1 MDERMHLERKLGQGL
16 GLWARIGGR
25 EAERRTVAAEGGGG
39 GGVRTVS
46 RGGGLARTVAAA
58 SIG

>member
-1 MDERMHLERKLGQGL
+1 MHLEPKLGQGL

-39 GGVRTVS
+39 EVGGVQMVS
-46 RGGGLARTVAAA
+46 RGGRLARTVAAA
-58 SIG
+58 PIG

>member
-1 MDERMHLERKLGQGL
+1 MHLERKLGQGL